1 MLAVTGDVEWD
12 WGYGYQ
18 RYKHTHRERK
28 SQNVAKNVNEVN
40 LSKTEK
46 GRGLDHVQET
56 LARRQRKFSIIKFYH
71 VLLTMTIPFNQLY
84 VPATILQTSSFQR

>member
-1 MLAVTGDVEWD
+1 MAV
-12 WGYGYQ
+12 
-18 RYKHTHRERK
+18 RNISTHIERK

-56 LARRQRKFSIIKFYH
+56 LARRQRKFSII
-71 VLLTMTIPFNQLY
+71 
-84 VPATILQTSSFQR
+84 

>member
-1 MLAVTGDVEWD
+1 MLAVTGDGEWD

-18 RYKHTHRERK
+18 GYKHTHRK
-28 SQNVAKNVNEVN
+28 SQNAAKNVNEVN

-71 VLLTMTIPFNQLY
+71 VLTMTIPFNQLY

>member
-1 MLAVTGDVEWD
+1 MLAVTGDGEWD

-18 RYKHTHRERK
+18 GYKHTHRK
-28 SQNVAKNVNEVN
+28 SQNAAKNVNEVN

-71 VLLTMTIPFNQLY
+71 VLTMTITFNQLY

>member
-46 GRGLDHVQET
+46 EM
-56 LARRQRKFSIIKFYH
+56 Y
-71 VLLTMTIPFNQLY
+71 
-84 VPATILQTSSFQR
+84 